1 LSRGEDP
8 PSFTVFVD
16 DVGTGGSTIEEA
28 WGNTMKCLRRLS
40 NAGFPISITKC
51 KFLQL
56 KLDYLGMVLADT
68 HYGIGPKSLRNMLV
82 GKLPTSIREVKGL
95 LGRLNYA
102 SLFIPNYAK
111 LV

>member
-1 LSRGEDP
+1 
-8 PSFTVFVD
+8 
-16 DVGTGGSTIEEA
+16 
-28 WGNTMKCLRRLS
+28 
-40 NAGFPISITKC
+40 
-51 KFLQL
+51 
-56 KLDYLGMVLADT
+56 MVLADT

-102 SLFIPNYAK
+102 SLFVPNYTK